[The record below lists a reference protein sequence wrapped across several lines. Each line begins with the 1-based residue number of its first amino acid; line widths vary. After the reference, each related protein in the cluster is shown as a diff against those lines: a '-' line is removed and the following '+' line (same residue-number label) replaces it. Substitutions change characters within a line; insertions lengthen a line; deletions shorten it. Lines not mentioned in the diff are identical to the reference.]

1 MPKNKP
7 AADLSK
13 AVAESPISD
22 VFEGRDPAA
31 SEKEWAEKTLAPTLD
46 KAPEKPI
53 GASTG
58 TNLDEHGHARFSTIS
73 NTPIR
78 RLYTQADLPAD
89 WNYDTYL
96 GYPGQPPY
104 TRGIHST
111 GYRGKLWTMRMFS
124 GFASPEETNQR
135 YKYLLEHGGGGLS
148 VAFDL
153 PTLMGYDSDHAAS
166 EGEVGKC
173 GVAIDSLEDMEIL
186 FDGISLENI
195 TTSMTIN
202 SPASVLWAMYLV
214 VAEKQG
220 ADWKKIS
227 GTIQNDILKEYIA
240 QKEYIYPP
248 APSMRLVIDTFEFGS
263 KFTPR
268 FNTISISG
276 YHIREAGSTALQE
289 LAFTIYD
296 GVEYVEWARRR
307 GLDVDDFGPRLSF
320 FFNAHNDFFEE
331 IAKYRAARKIWYRLM
346 KDRFGAKNDRTR
358 LMRFHT
364 QTAGVS
370 LPAQQPRNNI
380 ARVALQALAAV
391 LGGTQSLHTDA
402 YDEALALPTEEAA
415 RIALRTQQ
423 IIAFESG
430 VAQTVDPLGGSYFV
444 EKQTLD
450 MEKGAF
456 DYFQKLDQMGGMV
469 KAIERGYPQKEI
481 AEASYQYQR
490 AVEANEKITVGVNDF
505 VIEEGSPHI
514 LYIGESVARARPPL
528 ERRSPAPPRCAET
541 SRRQGSDRGFQW
553 QYFRSQYDA
562 LHRRRRSRLC
572 HGRRNLRSV
581 ARGVRNLYGSKCHMI
596 SVCGRKLRP
605 QRFFSRLVRTIG
617 DAWPSFVF
625 VTFQVSIDHSFA
637 GLRSLRSQD
646 ADPFAENRTRASIIR
661 CPTKGSCS
669 FDRSSNPDSTSP
681 EGDSRHHSCRTL
693 WRPCKAPE

>member
-1 MPKNKP
+1 MPPKKP
-7 AADLSK
+7 SVSANS
-13 AVAESPISD
+13 ESPIS
-22 VFEGRDPAA
+22 ELSENRHPSA
-31 SEKEWAEKTLAPTLD
+31 SEKRWAEKTLLPSLE
-46 KAPEKPI
+46 KSPEKPI
-53 GASTG
+53 GAATG
-58 TNLDEHGHARFSTIS
+58 SNIDENGRARFTTIS
-73 NTPIR
+73 GVPIR
-78 RLYTQADLPAD
+78 RLYTEADLPRD
-89 WNYDTYL
+89 WDYEKYL
-96 GYPGQPPY
+96 GHPGEPPF
-104 TRGIHST
+104 TRGIHAT
-111 GYRGKLWTMRMFS
+111 GYRGKLFTMRQFS
-124 GFASPEETNQR
+124 GFASPEETNLR
-135 YKYLLEHGGGGLS
+135 YKYLLEHGGSGLS

-153 PTLMGYDSDHAAS
+153 PTLMGYDSDHPAS

-186 FDGISLENI
+186 FSGIDLEK
-195 TTSMTIN
+195 TTVSMTIN

-289 LAFTIYD
+289 LAFTLYD

-331 IAKYRAARKIWYRLM
+331 IAKYRAARKLWYQVM
-346 KDRFGAKNDRTR
+346 KDRFGAKNQRTW

-370 LPAQQPRNNI
+370 LPAQQPMNNI
-380 ARVALQALAAV
+380 ARVAIQALAAV

-423 IIAFESG
+423 IIAYESG
-430 VAQTVDPLGGSYFV
+430 VTQTVDPLGVSYFL
-444 EKQTLD
+444 ENLTLQ
-450 MEKGAF
+450 MENGAL
-456 DYFQKLDQMGGMV
+456 DYFGKLDAMGGMV

-481 AEASYQYQR
+481 AEASYNFQR
-490 AVEANEKITVGVNDF
+490 AAEAKEKVIVGVNEF
-505 VIEEGSPHI
+505 VVDEESPKI
-514 LYIGESVARARPPL
+514 LYIDETVAQQQSAKLKSLRQ
-528 ERRSPAPPRCAET
+528 RRSNEEVQRRLTALKRAAQEEPRAET
-541 SRRQGSDRGFQW
+541 SGSISSANTMP
-553 QYFRSQYDA
+553 YIIDA
-562 LHRRRRSRLC
+562 
-572 HGRRNLRSV
+572 
-581 ARGVRNLYGSKCHMI
+581 VRAYA
-596 SVCGRKLRP
+596 
-605 QRFFSRLVRTIG
+605 TIG
-617 DAWPSFVF
+617 EICEALREAYGTYTEVS
-625 VTFQVSIDHSFA
+625 VT
-637 GLRSLRSQD
+637 
-646 ADPFAENRTRASIIR
+646 
-661 CPTKGSCS
+661 
-669 FDRSSNPDSTSP
+669 
-681 EGDSRHHSCRTL
+681 
-693 WRPCKAPE
+693 